1 MDFAS
6 VVLAGGKGRRLG
18 RDKLW
23 LELKGEHLL
32 SRVVGTLSTLGSPVV
47 VVLDREKPLPPLPP
61 GASTVT
67 DLLPGRGSL
76 GGLYTGL
83 KLSGRE
89 FVLAVAC
96 DMPFLHPPLLRRLLA
111 LAPGYDVVVPR
122 LADGLEPLHAVYGR
136 GCLGPMERLLAT
148 ESNRIFDFYPEM
160 RVRYVEGEALG
171 RLAPDRLS
179 FFNINTPSDLEQAE
193 RLIAGG
199 PGRA

>member
-1 MDFAS
+1 VAVEFTS

-32 SRVVGTLSTLGSPVV
+32 TRLVRTLGTLEGPVV
-47 VVLDREKPLPPLPP
+47 VVLDRPKPLPPLPP
-61 GASTVT
+61 GVTTVA

-83 KLSGRE
+83 KLSGTGYI
-89 FVLAVAC
+89 LAVAC
-96 DMPFLHPPLLRRLLA
+96 DMPFLHPPLLRHLLS
-111 LAPGYDVVVPR
+111 LSPGYDVVVPR
-122 LADGLEPLHAVYGR
+122 LPEGLEPLHAVYGR

-148 ESNRIFDFYPEM
+148 ESNRIFDFYPEV
-160 RVRYVEGEALG
+160 RVRYVETEAVD

-179 FFNINTPSDLEQAE
+179 FFNINTPADLEQAARLVAE
-193 RLIAGG
+193 RG
-199 PGRA
+199 